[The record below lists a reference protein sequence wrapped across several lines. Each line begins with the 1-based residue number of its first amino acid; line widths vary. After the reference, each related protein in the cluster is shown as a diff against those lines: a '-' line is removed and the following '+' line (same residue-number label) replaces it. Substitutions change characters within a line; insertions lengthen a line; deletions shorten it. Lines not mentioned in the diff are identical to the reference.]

1 MKNEKKLKYHITL
14 TNNETGEVF
23 LDHDTSAIIGAAQGP
38 DDSARGIC
46 AINCSGFELFQTLSM
61 AIGALEEVR
70 TLNPSLYEAAEI
82 FSQK

>member
-1 MKNEKKLKYHITL
+1 METEKKLKYHITL

-23 LDHDTSAIIGAAQGP
+23 MDHDTSAIIGAAQGP
-38 DDSARGIC
+38 GADAQGIC

-70 TLNPSLYEAAEI
+70 TLNPPLYEVAEI